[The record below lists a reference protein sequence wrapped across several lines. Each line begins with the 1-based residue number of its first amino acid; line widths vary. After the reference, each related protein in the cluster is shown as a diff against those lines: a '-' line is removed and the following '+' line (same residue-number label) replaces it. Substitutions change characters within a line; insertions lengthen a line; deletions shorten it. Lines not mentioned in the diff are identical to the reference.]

1 MTPVCMPTD
10 KVNVCVRISCAQI
23 PSWHLPSTSH
33 SCLQRWPS
41 RWTAFTSAT
50 RLRPNPGEMQM
61 CAPSSLFP
69 LCFTHKPRTLHCR
82 VTSHR
87 THALNATTLSS
98 DRSSPSIRTR
108 GTAIGIIA
116 PHHCAIPA
124 TRSHPHSP
132 HPSTSTPTAH
142 VRSNNHRHSKVCG
155 TDRPRC
161 SRGENQEWHACW
173 KFSHPP
179 EG

>member
-1 MTPVCMPTD
+1 
-10 KVNVCVRISCAQI
+10 
-23 PSWHLPSTSH
+23 
-33 SCLQRWPS
+33 
-41 RWTAFTSAT
+41 
-50 RLRPNPGEMQM
+50 M
-61 CAPSSLFP
+61 CACASPAPRSRAGTCQVQATAASRGGHHDGQHLRQRRDCDPTLVRCRCVPPLLSFPSVSLTNP
-69 LCFTHKPRTLHCR
+69 ACTLYCR
-82 VTSHR
+82 VTSHQ
-87 THALNATTLSS
+87 THALNATTTALDSRPKATLSS

-108 GTAIGIIA
+108 GTATGIIA

-124 TRSHPHSP
+124 TRSPHTHPRP
-132 HPSTSTPTAH
+132 HPRPTY

-173 KFSHPP
+173 KFPHPP